1 MMGDRR
7 RIVALIVTVSIVVG
21 VAVVWQATGDSGTAE
36 QPREILTD
44 SVGRQTLRD
53 QLTIN
58 GELRRDELQ
67 TINSPF
73 DGRVSQVS
81 IDDGDEIAAGDVL
94 LALDGR
100 PAVAANGQFS
110 FYRSLDVG
118 SDGPD
123 VLQLEQILVDAGF
136 DPGRVDRLYTEDTRD
151 ALRRWQTVYGYG
163 GATPEPVE
171 TVIVTLESGNGYI
184 VGDKDTRAIKIGP
197 SVPADLPVRRQTG
210 TGASTS
216 LVRLLAQ
223 PLVEAMSIP
232 AIGVQTP
239 EATVTE
245 GGTLTVTLTA
255 NPAPLVDTQVQL
267 TFGGDA
273 TGGDQDDVANPDIDV
288 DFLNDPLEDSP
299 ILWPANAT
307 TFTLTLETLADDVDE
322 EDEEWTLAVS
332 PEQVIGEG
340 INYNPAPINTITV
353 TIEDATEDQVPTFSV
368 SVEPDDRETDEGDGA
383 SFTITANTE
392 LGREVEVYYTLSGT
406 ATVDDDYV
414 DQGDRPRFT
423 FPAGDDEFTLT
434 IDTVQDNV
442 IEPSE
447 TLTMTLQAADDAQ
460 QYQLGST
467 ISGSVVIEDEDDPE
481 LTIVGSEVTVAEGGS
496 IAITIVADEPPSRD
510 ISVDYRV
517 DGTATM
523 GVDFAVLTGTVTFPA
538 GASQVQL
545 MIQTLDDDVVF
556 IPSDLIIADWPA
568 RVGTV
573 FVDEGETVQLGQ
585 QLLTLTEPDFTV
597 NLFANPTDRSE
608 LALGQTVQVELEAGN
623 QTVEGVIIELDD
635 AASISESGAE
645 RYEGVVDVRDDLVAV
660 DGASVTIEVTLEER
674 IDAMVVP
681 RAAVFQNGT
690 GQPAVRV
697 IDPETLKQRE
707 VVIEVGIQ
715 EGSYTEVV
723 SGLVG
728 NEIVVIDVTGG

>member
-1 MMGDRR
+1 MRDPR
-7 RIVALIVTVSIVVG
+7 RIAALVAAAALVVG
-21 VAVVWQATGDSGTAE
+21 VAVVWQVTGESESTS

-44 SVGRQTLRD
+44 TVGRQTLRD

-81 IDDGDEIAAGDVL
+81 IDDGDEIEPGDVL

-100 PAVAANGQFS
+100 PAVAANGDFA

-123 VLQLEQILVDAGF
+123 VLQLEQILSDSGF
-136 DPGRVDRLYTEDTRD
+136 SPGTVDRLFTEDTRR

-171 TVIVTLESGNGYI
+171 TVIITLDNGNGYS

-197 SVPADLPVRRQTG
+197 SVPADLPVRWVPEQDTS
-210 TGASTS
+210 AST
-216 LVRLLAQ
+216 VRLLSQ
-223 PLVEAMSIP
+223 PMVESAAIP
-232 AIGVQTP
+232 AIGVEVP

-245 GGTLTVTLTA
+245 GETLAITLTA
-255 NPAPLVDTQVQL
+255 SPAPSVDTQVQL

-273 TGGDQDDVANPDIDV
+273 TGGDQDDVDNPDIDV
-288 DFLNDPLEDSP
+288 DYLNDPLEDSP

-307 TFTLTLETLADDVDE
+307 TYTVNLATVADDVDE
-322 EDEEWTLAVS
+322 DDEEWTLAVA

-340 INYNPAPINTITV
+340 INYNPAPINTVTV
-353 TIEDATEDQVPTFSV
+353 TIVDATDDQVPTFSV
-368 SVEPDDRETDEGDGA
+368 SVEPDEEETDEGDGV
-383 SFTITANTE
+383 SFTITADAE
-392 LGREVEVYYTLSGT
+392 LGREVEVRYSLSGT
-406 ATVDDDYV
+406 AGQGDDYD
-414 DQGDRPRFT
+414 DQGSQPRFT
-423 FPAGDDEFTLT
+423 FPAGEDEFILT
-434 IDTVQDNV
+434 IPTVQDDV

-447 TLTMTLQAADDAQ
+447 TLTLTLLAADDPAD
-460 QYQLGST
+460 YRLGAT
-467 ISGSVVIEDEDDPE
+467 VSGTVVIEDEDDPE
-481 LTIVGSEVTVAEGGS
+481 LTILGTEATVPEGGS
-496 IAITIVADEPPSRD
+496 IAVTIVADEPPSRD

-517 DGTATM
+517 SGTATM
-523 GVDFAVLTGTVTFPA
+523 GLDFAVLTGSVTFPA
-538 GASQVQL
+538 GAQQVEV
-545 MIQTLDDDVVF
+545 IVQTLDDDVVF

-608 LALGQTVQVELEAGN
+608 LALGQSVQVELEAGN
-623 QTVEGVIIELDD
+623 QKVDGVIIELDD
-635 AASISESGAE
+635 AASLTDSGAE
-645 RYEGVVDVRDDLVAV
+645 RYEGVVQVGDELFAV
-660 DGASVTIEVTLEER
+660 DGASVTIEVTLDER

-681 RAAVFQNGT
+681 RAAVFQDGT

-697 IDPETLKQRE
+697 IDPETLQQRE
-707 VVIEVGIQ
+707 VRIEVGIQ

-723 SGLVG
+723 SGLAG